1 MKNKALKFLAA
12 GTAVAMIF
20 SFAACGDTQKQAEAV
35 SYVGIDVNPSVTLV
49 LDKNDKVLSVLADN
63 EDAQVLLLET
73 DLTGMNAKDAAK
85 KIAQLSVELGYLNQ
99 DNHGVNI
106 SIEGKA
112 DKDELTGDIEA
123 AFNAEADGLGL
134 TFSTEGLFSVNRRFE
149 SLKAE
154 YKGNAAIENLT
165 LGEFRLILEAKS
177 VDDTLTFEAAAE
189 LDLSELLALINQK
202 AEEIEPYATAAYI
215 AAKESATRTYEAA
228 KGQLTDA
235 LWLTPYI
242 KYTPEILLGQRVH
255 YGAIYNLYTSS
266 ARTLDAG
273 IAAAE
278 AAAEAK
284 SKTAVSD
291 ATLETIAAALGMSE
305 EEKAAFIK
313 QITDNGKTVAALDN
327 YLDIYFKNMTKE
339 ERAAIAQKI
348 AEITAAVQAEA
359 DKIDAAI
366 AEEYKAAFNRLC
378 LDIVNLIPESIRN
391 TADTYFKEFNTLV
404 DSLKAATDGKEPL
417 PAAHAAQEALEANA
431 ARVLITMKNDL
442 TKEEVQ
448 TVEEAIQKLND
459 KLAEAEK
466 QWKDAIA
473 KAEEEAKA
481 YLESLKT
488 ARTEKTT

>member
-228 KGQLTDA
+228 KGM
-235 LWLTPYI
+235 
-242 KYTPEILLGQRVH
+242 
-255 YGAIYNLYTSS
+255 
-266 ARTLDAG
+266 
-273 IAAAE
+273 
-278 AAAEAK
+278 
-284 SKTAVSD
+284 AVS
-291 ATLETIAAALGMSE
+291 A
-305 EEKAAFIK
+305 
-313 QITDNGKTVAALDN
+313 
-327 YLDIYFKNMTKE
+327 
-339 ERAAIAQKI
+339 
-348 AEITAAVQAEA
+348 
-359 DKIDAAI
+359 
-366 AEEYKAAFNRLC
+366 
-378 LDIVNLIPESIRN
+378 
-391 TADTYFKEFNTLV
+391 
-404 DSLKAATDGKEPL
+404 
-417 PAAHAAQEALEANA
+417 
-431 ARVLITMKNDL
+431 
-442 TKEEVQ
+442 
-448 TVEEAIQKLND
+448 
-459 KLAEAEK
+459 
-466 QWKDAIA
+466 
-473 KAEEEAKA
+473 
-481 YLESLKT
+481 
-488 ARTEKTT
+488 

>member
-1 MKNKALKFLAA
+1 MGCLYCEKNEK
-12 GTAVAMIF
+12 MQ
-20 SFAACGDTQKQAEAV
+20 SFTYPVCELSTSDLYLNREQ
-35 SYVGIDVNPSVTLV
+35 SYPGRCILV
-49 LDKNDKVLSVLADN
+49 L
-63 EDAQVLLLET
+63 
-73 DLTGMNAKDAAK
+73 
-85 KIAQLSVELGYLNQ
+85 
-99 DNHGVNI
+99 
-106 SIEGKA
+106 
-112 DKDELTGDIEA
+112 
-123 AFNAEADGLGL
+123 
-134 TFSTEGLFSVNRRFE
+134 RRH
-149 SLKAE
+149 
-154 YKGNAAIENLT
+154 
-165 LGEFRLILEAKS
+165 
-177 VDDTLTFEAAAE
+177 
-189 LDLSELLALINQK
+189 
-202 AEEIEPYATAAYI
+202 AEEFCE
-215 AAKESATRTYEAA
+215 
-228 KGQLTDA
+228 L
-235 LWLTPYI
+235 
-242 KYTPEILLGQRVH
+242 
-255 YGAIYNLYTSS
+255 
-266 ARTLDAG
+266 
-273 IAAAE
+273 
-278 AAAEAK
+278 
-284 SKTAVSD
+284 
-291 ATLETIAAALGMSE
+291 
-305 EEKAAFIK
+305 
-313 QITDNGKTVAALDN
+313 
-327 YLDIYFKNMTKE
+327 TKE

>member
-1 MKNKALKFLAA
+1 
-12 GTAVAMIF
+12 
-20 SFAACGDTQKQAEAV
+20 
-35 SYVGIDVNPSVTLV
+35 
-49 LDKNDKVLSVLADN
+49 
-63 EDAQVLLLET
+63 
-73 DLTGMNAKDAAK
+73 
-85 KIAQLSVELGYLNQ
+85 
-99 DNHGVNI
+99 
-106 SIEGKA
+106 
-112 DKDELTGDIEA
+112 
-123 AFNAEADGLGL
+123 
-134 TFSTEGLFSVNRRFE
+134 
-149 SLKAE
+149 
-154 YKGNAAIENLT
+154 
-165 LGEFRLILEAKS
+165 
-177 VDDTLTFEAAAE
+177 
-189 LDLSELLALINQK
+189 
-202 AEEIEPYATAAYI
+202 
-215 AAKESATRTYEAA
+215 
-228 KGQLTDA
+228 
-235 LWLTPYI
+235 
-242 KYTPEILLGQRVH
+242 
-255 YGAIYNLYTSS
+255 
-266 ARTLDAG
+266 
-273 IAAAE
+273 
-278 AAAEAK
+278 
-284 SKTAVSD
+284 
-291 ATLETIAAALGMSE
+291 MSE